1 MVIRHL
7 LKRLGLVS
15 DSTPRKYALDVA
27 LRPMLES
34 LAQEQRRSPDDVVSE
49 IVSSVLASGALDAD
63 LWRRWQSLSPREQQV
78 AALTCLGYTNPQ
90 IAARLGLAVE
100 TVRTHT
106 RNVQFKFNVNSKAD
120 LRLLLSAWDFSD
132 FDQM

>member
-1 MVIRHL
+1 MCS
-7 LKRLGLVS
+7 S
-15 DSTPRKYALDVA
+15 DL
-27 LRPMLES
+27 
-34 LAQEQRRSPDDVVSE
+34 QEQRRSPDDVVSE

>member
-78 AALTCLGYTNPQ
+78 AALT
-90 IAARLGLAVE
+90 
-100 TVRTHT
+100 
-106 RNVQFKFNVNSKAD
+106 
-120 LRLLLSAWDFSD
+120 
-132 FDQM
+132 